1 MKRNSLIVVSLGLLT
16 LSFAAFGTLQRAGAH
31 SLNGAA
37 PTPTPI
43 ATTVSVSKAYDP
55 RRRCHR
61 KGRYRTREFNV
72 RVVDRNNRPINGLQK
87 NDFKIFEDGSPQT
100 IEFFSKSEVPTNY
113 SLVVDNS
120 GSLRRQIEKVIE
132 ASKII
137 VDTNRPADE
146 TSVIRFVSS
155 DKIDLL
161 QDFTS
166 NKEDLYDALDKFVIE
181 GGQTAIRDA
190 LYLAV
195 QRVDGYKKGGKT
207 DDRKR
212 RAVILVSDGEDRDSF
227 YSEKQLTDLLRES
240 EVQIYVIGLID
251 DLEKDGGFISKSRQ
265 GKAKDFLQNLATETG
280 GKAYF
285 PSTMTELPQIATDI
299 ASELRTQYSIGY
311 IPTND
316 RADGSFRNI
325 KVEVDDGPG
334 KQKRIPITRSGRI
347 ADGEGGN
354 ASTPK

>member
-31 SLNGAA
+31 SLNGVA

-43 ATTVSVSKAYDP
+43 ATTVPSPKPTIRDEDVIVKVD
-55 RRRCHR
+55 
-61 KGRYRTREFNV
+61 TELVNLNV